1 MSTKNSRGEVKTGAQ
16 GTAVVRYGAAC
27 LTMREVGG
35 TRPLDC
41 VFSLLLPKPDCFL
54 LRFRRG
60 VSVYCRVR
68 DEVLLLPA
76 SRYPAPAVDLVVWHK
91 DKDTLASGRRDS
103 APTICGHLS
112 RSLFPSQSN
121 PFQARRL
128 HILEHRNRHNNRQID
143 QSWDQ
148 GPQVLFRLR
157 AASPFPSFID
167 IDNLYQL

>member
-1 MSTKNSRGEVKTGAQ
+1 MRHLMASTKSSREEAKKRSVGNHYS
-16 GTAVVRYGAAC
+16 AVRSCMLDDARG
-27 LTMREVGG
+27 RG

-41 VFSLLLPKPDCFL
+41 VFPLLLSKPDCFL

-68 DEVLLLPA
+68 GEVLLLPA
-76 SRYPAPAVDLVVWHK
+76 SRYPAPAVDLVVRHKDK

-103 APTICGHLS
+103 APTICGHLP

-121 PFQARRL
+121 PFQARRGRL
-128 HILEHRNRHNNRQID
+128 RILEHRNRHNNRQLD

-148 GPQVLFRLR
+148 SPQVLFRLR
-157 AASPFPSFID
+157 AASPFP
-167 IDNLYQL
+167 